1 MKKIIIMFLSVC
13 MLLCIT
19 ACNQNSTSSDSAKEI
34 ENITIDKNY
43 TETLKLI
50 NEKEYKK
57 AYKKIND
64 IKDKKL
70 AEELKSKFIVI
81 KDVLLS
87 KTIVVPDDNLG
98 NKVGPYTINYF
109 YDEKGNIIEID
120 ATTVPIHK
128 IQKKVVNHLLKNAY
142 LVGYQPYHETLIYD
156 DNNKL
161 LKVTGY
167 YKDTEKIIYT
177 ADFIY
182 DKKGN
187 NNKIE
192 YATNSS
198 KTETFFEYND
208 NNQLILARGKDNN
221 NEYSTLIEYDNN
233 GNILEDGTIYN
244 DKGKVIESTTSYY
257 YGGTATTN
265 AKCIWNYGD
274 FYIYNK

>member
-1 MKKIIIMFLSVC
+1 MKKIAATLLIMC
-13 MLLCIT
+13 MLFCLT
-19 ACNQNSTSSDSAKEI
+19 ACSQNENLTDSTKET
-34 ENITIDKNY
+34 ENVTIDKNY
-43 TETLKLI
+43 NDVLDLI
-50 NEKEYKK
+50 ASAKYEE
-57 AYKKIND
+57 AYKKIDD

-98 NKVGPYTINYF
+98 NEVGPYTINYF
-109 YDEKGNIIEID
+109 YDKKGNIIEID

-142 LVGYQPYHETLIYD
+142 LVSYQPYHETLIYD

-182 DKKGN
+182 DKEGN

-198 KTETFFEYND
+198 RTETFFEYND
-208 NNQLILARGKDNN
+208 NKQLILVRGKDNN

-244 DKGKVIESTTSYY
+244 DKGKVVESTTSYY
-257 YGGTATTN
+257 YGGTVTTN
-265 AKCIWNYGD
+265 AKCVWNYGD
-274 FYIYNK
+274 FYIYNE